1 MHPRVGSH
9 GTGQE
14 GRGSG
19 AGDQACPPRRHALAR
34 AFSMALPLVL
44 TLSACS
50 GDVPKDIDPRYWWRN
65 VSGAYLDE
73 RQPPPGLD
81 QPYPNLATVP
91 ARPVP
96 PDAATRAA
104 ISASLAEDRAASSGF
119 ATRSV
124 AVPGLPGAPAETAGP
139 PAPPRLSAA
148 PLIRFDQRGEPLP
161 SGTPA
166 QGRGA
171 PARPAQA
178 APPQPAGPPPAPLPE
193 LLGLPP
199 PPTQDLLAPRGN

>member
-1 MHPRVGSH
+1 M
-9 GTGQE
+9 T
-14 GRGSG
+14 
-19 AGDQACPPRRHALAR
+19 
-34 AFSMALPLVL
+34 LPLAL

-50 GDVPKDIDPRYWWRN
+50 SGVPKDIDPRYWWRN
-65 VSGAYLDE
+65 ISGAYLDE

-104 ISASLAEDRAASSGF
+104 ISASLAGDRE
-119 ATRSV
+119 ATRGPAPTPS
-124 AVPGLPGAPAETAGP
+124 AMPGLPTPPAEGAAP

-148 PLIRFDQRGEPLP
+148 PLVRFDQRGDPLP
-161 SGTPA
+161 AVAPA
-166 QGRGA
+166 QAG
-171 PARPAQA
+171 RPAQA
-178 APPQPAGPPPAPLPE
+178 APPGASPLGPPPGLPPAPLPE

-199 PPTQDLLAPRGN
+199 APSRDLLAPRGN

>member
-1 MHPRVGSH
+1 MNPRVGRH
-9 GTGQE
+9 GTPSE

-19 AGDQACPPRRHALAR
+19 AGDQACPLRRHAVAR
-34 AFSMALPLVL
+34 AFSMTLPLVL

-50 GDVPKDIDPRYWWRN
+50 GGVPKDIDPRYWWRN
-65 VSGAYLDE
+65 ISGAYLDE

-104 ISASLAEDRAASSGF
+104 ISASLAGDRSASRDPGTLTAAI
-119 ATRSV
+119 
-124 AVPGLPGAPAETAGP
+124 PGLPAAPAQGAAP

-148 PLIRFDQRGEPLP
+148 PLIRFDERGEPLP
-161 SGTPA
+161 TQAPFVGGT
-166 QGRGA
+166 A
-171 PARPAQA
+171 PA
-178 APPQPAGPPPAPLPE
+178 APPEAAPGGPPPAPLPE

-199 PPTQDLLAPRGN
+199 PPTRDLLAPRGN